1 MRLIDS
7 RGWLAILFAAIA
19 LTLPQAAQADVS
31 TFIGSVSFDEEAD
44 LDNSLGVGLR
54 WGKSSG
60 IFGGETSLM
69 IARPERTSAGESV
82 TAIFYEGRILVNIPV
97 GQVMTFVGVGFGANT
112 TTSADPR
119 DLSDTSEA
127 TAEAFDAIAD
137 LQTNSAFS
145 YGAGVRYAL
154 SDRMDARFDVRQY
167 QVLSVQSLVKEKIVE
182 GTGVVLPA
190 SVKEK
195 TVQHSELSV
204 GVVIRF

>member
-1 MRLIDS
+1 MRSIDS

-19 LTLPQAAQADVS
+19 LTFPQAAQADVGM
-31 TFIGSVSFDEEAD
+31 FIGSVSFDEEAD

-69 IARPERTSAGESV
+69 IARPERTSAGKSV

-97 GQVMTFVGVGFGANT
+97 GQVMPFVGLGFGAIT
-112 TTSADPR
+112 TTSADVP
-119 DLSDTSEA
+119 SDTDAAATEA
-127 TAEAFDAIAD
+127 LEAIAD

-167 QVLSVQSLVKEKIVE
+167 QVLSVQSLVQGQIEAE
-182 GTGVVLPA
+182 TGIELPA

>member
-97 GQVMTFVGVGFGANT
+97 GQVMPFVGVGFGAIT
-112 TTSADPR
+112 TTSADVP
-119 DLSDTSEA
+119 SDSDA
-127 TAEAFDAIAD
+127 AAAEALEAIAD

-167 QVLSVQSLVKEKIVE
+167 QVLSVQSLVQGQIEAE
-182 GTGVVLPA
+182 TGIEFPA

>member
-1 MRLIDS
+1 MRSIDS

-97 GQVMTFVGVGFGANT
+97 GQVMPFVGVGFGAIT
-112 TTSADPR
+112 TTSADVP
-119 DLSDTSEA
+119 SDSDA
-127 TAEAFDAIAD
+127 AAAEALEAIAD

-167 QVLSVQSLVKEKIVE
+167 QVLSVQSLVQGQIEAE
-182 GTGVVLPA
+182 TGIELPA

>member
-1 MRLIDS
+1 MRPIQLP
-7 RGWLAILFAAIA
+7 RALALLAIIIFACAPNA
-19 LTLPQAAQADVS
+19 GHADVS
-31 TFIGSVSFDEEAD
+31 AYIGSVSFDEEAD
-44 LDNSLGVGLR
+44 LENSLGVGLR

-69 IARPERTSAGESV
+69 VARPERTSAGESV

-97 GQVMTFVGVGFGANT
+97 GEVMPFVGVGFGAIT
-112 TTSADPR
+112 TTSVDIP
-119 DLSDTSEA
+119 SDSDAAATEA
-127 TAEAFDAIAD
+127 LAAISD

-167 QVLSVQSLVKEKIVE
+167 QVLSVKSIVE
-182 GTGVVLPA
+182 SRVAEELGVEIE
-190 SVKEK
+190 EK

>member
-97 GQVMTFVGVGFGANT
+97 GQVMPFVGVGFGAIT
-112 TTSADPR
+112 TTSADVP
-119 DLSDTSEA
+119 SDSDA
-127 TAEAFDAIAD
+127 AAAEALEAIAD

-167 QVLSVQSLVKEKIVE
+167 QVLSVQSLVQGQIEAE
-182 GTGVVLPA
+182 TGIELPA

>member
-1 MRLIDS
+1 MRSIDS

-19 LTLPQAAQADVS
+19 LTFPQAAQADVGM
-31 TFIGSVSFDEEAD
+31 FIGSVSFDEEAD

-69 IARPERTSAGESV
+69 IARPERTSVGESV

-97 GQVMTFVGVGFGANT
+97 GQVMPFVGLGFGAIT
-112 TTSADPR
+112 TTAADVP
-119 DLSDTSEA
+119 SDTDAAATEA
-127 TAEAFDAIAD
+127 LEAIAD

-167 QVLSVQSLVKEKIVE
+167 QVLSVQSLVQGQIEAE
-182 GTGVVLPA
+182 TGIELPA

>member
-1 MRLIDS
+1 MRSINL
-7 RGWLAILFAAIA
+7 RGWLALLAMAIA
-19 LTLPQAAQADVS
+19 VWTPQSSHADVS
-31 TFIGSVSFDEEAD
+31 AFIGSVSFDEDAG

-60 IFGGETSLM
+60 VFGGETSLLV
-69 IARPERTSAGESV
+69 ARPERTTAGESV

-97 GQVMTFVGVGFGANT
+97 GEVMPFVGVGFGAIT
-112 TTSADPR
+112 TTSADIPT
-119 DLSDTSEA
+119 DSDDAATEALS
-127 TAEAFDAIAD
+127 AIAD

-167 QVLSVQSLVKEKIVE
+167 QVLSVKSLVQGQIEQE
-182 GTGVVLPA
+182 TGIELPA
-190 SVKEK
+190 SIKEK

>member
-1 MRLIDS
+1 MRSIHP
-7 RGWLAILFAAIA
+7 RRWLAIVASAIIVSV
-19 LTLPQAAQADVS
+19 PQLANADVS
-31 TFIGSVSFDEEAD
+31 AFVGSVGFDSEAD

-69 IARPERTSAGESV
+69 VARPERTSAGESV

-97 GQVMTFVGVGFGANT
+97 GEVKPFVGVGFGAIT
-112 TTSADPR
+112 TTSADVPANT
-119 DLSDTSEA
+119 DAAASEA
-127 TAEAFDAIAD
+127 LAAISD

-167 QVLSVQSLVKEKIVE
+167 QVLSVKSIVE
-182 GTGVVLPA
+182 SRVAEEFGVEI
-190 SVKEK
+190 KEK

-204 GVVIRF
+204 GVVVRF

>member
-1 MRLIDS
+1 MRSIDA

-19 LTLPQAAQADVS
+19 LTFPQAAQADVS

-44 LDNSLGVGLR
+44 LDNSLGFGLR

-69 IARPERTSAGESV
+69 IARPERTSAGKSV

-97 GQVMTFVGVGFGANT
+97 GQVMPFVGLGFGAIT
-112 TTSADPR
+112 TTAADVP
-119 DLSDTSEA
+119 SDTDAAATEA
-127 TAEAFDAIAD
+127 LEAIAD

-167 QVLSVQSLVKEKIVE
+167 QVLSVQSLVQGQIEAK
-182 GTGVVLPA
+182 TGIELPA

>member
-1 MRLIDS
+1 MRSIDS
-7 RGWLAILFAAIA
+7 RGWLAIFFAAIA

-31 TFIGSVSFDEEAD
+31 MFIGSVSFDKEAD

-69 IARPERTSAGESV
+69 IARPERTSAGKSV

-97 GQVMTFVGVGFGANT
+97 GQVMPFVGLGFGAIT
-112 TTSADPR
+112 TTSADVP
-119 DLSDTSEA
+119 SDTDAAATEA
-127 TAEAFDAIAD
+127 LEAIAD

-154 SDRMDARFDVRQY
+154 SDRMDARFDLRQY
-167 QVLSVQSLVKEKIVE
+167 QVLSVQSLVQGQIEAE
-182 GTGVVLPA
+182 TGIELPA

>member
-7 RGWLAILFAAIA
+7 RGWLAIVFAAIA

-97 GQVMTFVGVGFGANT
+97 GQVMPFVGVGFGAIT
-112 TTSADPR
+112 TTSADVP
-119 DLSDTSEA
+119 SDSDA
-127 TAEAFDAIAD
+127 AAAEALEAIAD

-167 QVLSVQSLVKEKIVE
+167 QVLSVQSLVQGQIEAE
-182 GTGVVLPA
+182 TGIELPA

>member
-1 MRLIDS
+1 MRSIDS
-7 RGWLAILFAAIA
+7 RGWLAIFFAAIA
-19 LTLPQAAQADVS
+19 LTFPQAAQADVS
-31 TFIGSVSFDEEAD
+31 MFIGSVSFDEDAD

-69 IARPERTSAGESV
+69 IARPERTSAGKSV

-97 GQVMTFVGVGFGANT
+97 GQVMPFVGLGFGAIT
-112 TTSADPR
+112 TTSADVP
-119 DLSDTSEA
+119 SDTDAAATEA
-127 TAEAFDAIAD
+127 LEAIAD

-154 SDRMDARFDVRQY
+154 SDRMDARFDLRQY
-167 QVLSVQSLVKEKIVE
+167 QVLSVQSLVQGQIEAE
-182 GTGVVLPA
+182 TGIELPA

-195 TVQHSELSV
+195 TVQHNELSV

>member
-1 MRLIDS
+1 MRSIQLHQVLAV
-7 RGWLAILFAAIA
+7 LAIAILA
-19 LTLPQAAQADVS
+19 CAPNATHADVS
-31 TFIGSVSFDEEAD
+31 AFVGSVTFDEEAD
-44 LDNSLGVGLR
+44 LENSLGVGLR

-60 IFGGETSLM
+60 VFGGETSLM
-69 IARPERTSAGESV
+69 VARPERTSAGESV
-82 TAIFYEGRILVNIPV
+82 TAIFYEVRILVNIPV
-97 GQVMTFVGVGFGANT
+97 GEVMPFIGVGFGAIT
-112 TTSADPR
+112 TTSADIPG
-119 DLSDTSEA
+119 DSDAAATEA
-127 TAEAFDAIAD
+127 LAAISD

-167 QVLSVQSLVKEKIVE
+167 QVLSVQSLVQSRIEE
-182 GTGVVLPA
+182 ETGIEIPA

>member
-1 MRLIDS
+1 MRSIDS

-19 LTLPQAAQADVS
+19 LTFPQAAQADVS
-31 TFIGSVSFDEEAD
+31 MFIGSVSFDEEAD

-69 IARPERTSAGESV
+69 IARPKRTSAGESV

-97 GQVMTFVGVGFGANT
+97 GQVMPFVGLGFGAIT
-112 TTSADPR
+112 TTSADVP
-119 DLSDTSEA
+119 SDTDAAATEA
-127 TAEAFDAIAD
+127 LEAMAD

-167 QVLSVQSLVKEKIVE
+167 QVLSVQSLVQGQIEAE
-182 GTGVVLPA
+182 TGIELPA